1 MVFRPDRRR
10 RGHDPHLEI
19 KVVLF
24 GIAAVF
30 ALVGMYFGERWMTGI
45 AIGVLSLAMLVRFLP
60 GGADAPADDDGDDR
74 EAGGTGSPG
83 EGSTGD

>member
-24 GIAAVF
+24 GVAAVF
-30 ALVGMYFGERWMTGI
+30 GLVGMFFEERWMTGV
-45 AIGVLSLAMLVRFLP
+45 AIGILSIAMFVRFLP
-60 GGADAPADDDGDDR
+60 GGGAPEEDDETD
-74 EAGGTGSPG
+74 PG
-83 EGSTGD
+83 EGVDEEGVTGA